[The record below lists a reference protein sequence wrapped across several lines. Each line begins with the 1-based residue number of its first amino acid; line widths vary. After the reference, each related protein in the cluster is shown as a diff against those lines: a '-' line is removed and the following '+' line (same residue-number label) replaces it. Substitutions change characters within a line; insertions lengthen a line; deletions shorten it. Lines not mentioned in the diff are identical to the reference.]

1 MSAIETKKANCKNC
15 YKCLRNC
22 PVKAIKFTS
31 GQAEIMPDLCIA
43 CGTCVQVCPQGAQ
56 QAESQLKTV
65 QRMAERGE
73 KLVASLA
80 PSFYGAFKVDDPMKV
95 IGALKKLGFAKVCE
109 TAVGAAIASD
119 EMARVAMEGKMD
131 NIISTCCPAGTSSS
145 GSPV

>member
-80 PSFYGAFKVDDPMKV
+80 PSFYGATP
-95 IGALKKLGFAKVCE
+95 
-109 TAVGAAIASD
+109 
-119 EMARVAMEGKMD
+119 R
-131 NIISTCCPAGTSSS
+131 PRWSSS
-145 GSPV
+145 APALPRSRRRATCAWTTPSTRCSPSRTWRSG

>member
-65 QRMAERGE
+65 QRMVERGE

-80 PSFYGAFKVDDPMKV
+80 PSFYGASC
-95 IGALKKLGFAKVCE
+95 AASAKRARSGPPPRRSTPR
-109 TAVGAAIASD
+109 TAAP
-119 EMARVAMEGKMD
+119 
-131 NIISTCCPAGTSSS
+131 TTSRPSS
-145 GSPV
+145 

>member
-65 QRMAERGE
+65 QRMAERG
-73 KLVASLA
+73 
-80 PSFYGAFKVDDPMKV
+80 
-95 IGALKKLGFAKVCE
+95 
-109 TAVGAAIASD
+109 
-119 EMARVAMEGKMD
+119 
-131 NIISTCCPAGTSSS
+131 
-145 GSPV
+145 